1 MVSMIGAVVLIYSMR
16 FFIMLINVRKS
27 FIAKY
32 ISVLG
37 INILNTFYNFLG
49 IIYDGEFIYFFG
61 IPVLRAYGIAI
72 WYSIIVFVLTV
83 LIIFNYKKMQIKN

>member
-1 MVSMIGAVVLIYSMR
+1 MTAPSWRG
-16 FFIMLINVRKS
+16 
-27 FIAKY
+27 
-32 ISVLG
+32 VLG